1 MMENQQNPD
10 VWRGEYVEGDE
21 LEKDG
26 SKKKGKGKA
35 TYGQPVLD
43 FYGNANP
50 NTV

>member
-1 MMENQQNPD
+1 
-10 VWRGEYVEGDE
+10 VDE

-26 SKKKGKGKA
+26 SKKKGKGKGNE

-50 NTV
+50 KAM